1 MKIIDV
7 HMHYYN
13 VEGFYETAKQAGHEN
28 TSACWQQ
35 ICEENNIVFAVAMG
49 NTMDASVRYG
59 GVPPRLI
66 NLAAPFNEEQYNQL
80 GNIGYCLGVQSDLIT
95 EANAERTA
103 QEFEFYL
110 QQPHCLG
117 LKFYPGYNAS
127 YVNEKKH
134 WPLIELARKYSV
146 PVVIHTGDTARP
158 TGLLKYSHPLTV
170 DEAAVNFPDVTFVI
184 AHCGNPWIVD
194 AVEVA
199 AKNDNVCLDLSGLL
213 AGQPKPMFLYE
224 KNAAYFAY
232 LRMWLN
238 YLGRYDKV
246 MYGSDWP
253 LVNIPTYISLM
264 KRIIPETA
272 HEQVFYFNALRVF
285 RKIGNLINR

>member
-13 VEGFYETAKQAGHEN
+13 IEGFCATAKQAGHEN

-35 ICEENNIVFAVAMG
+35 ICEDNNIIFAVAMG

-66 NLAAPFNEEQYNQL
+66 NLAAPFNEEQYNQPE
-80 GNIGYCLGVQSDLIT
+80 NIGYCLGVQSDLIT
-95 EANAERTA
+95 EANAGSTA
-103 QEFEFYL
+103 REFEFYL
-110 QQPHCLG
+110 KQPHCLG
-117 LKFYPGYNAS
+117 IKFYPGYNAS
-127 YVNEKKH
+127 YVNDKKH
-134 WPLIELARKYSV
+134 WPLIELAREYSV

-199 AKNDNVCLDLSGLL
+199 AKNDNVCLDLSGIL
-213 AGQPKPMFLYE
+213 AGKPTPMFLYE
-224 KNAAYFAY
+224 KNTAYFEY

-264 KRIIPETA
+264 RRIIPENV
-272 HEQVFYFNALRVF
+272 HEQVFYLNALRVF
-285 RKIGNLINR
+285 KKIGNLISR

>member
-1 MKIIDV
+1 MKIIDA
-7 HMHYYN
+7 HMHYYDID
-13 VEGFYETAKQAGHEN
+13 GFRETAKRANHEN
-28 TSACWQQ
+28 TAACWQQ
-35 ICEENNIVFAVAMG
+35 ICEDNDIVFAVAMG

-66 NLAAPFNEEQYNQL
+66 NLAAPFDEEHYNQPD
-80 GNIGYCLGVQSDLIT
+80 NIGYCLGVQSDLLT
-95 EANAERTA
+95 EDNAARTE

-110 QQPHCLG
+110 SQPHCLG

-127 YVNEKKH
+127 YINDRKH
-134 WPLIELARKYSV
+134 WPLLELAREYDV

-170 DEAAVNFPDVTFVI
+170 DEAAVNFPDITFVI

-199 AKNDNVCLDLSGLL
+199 AKNENVCIDLSGLL
-213 AGQPKPMFLYE
+213 AGRPSPMFLYE
-224 KNAAYFAY
+224 KNTAYFEY

-253 LVNIPTYISLM
+253 LVNIHAYISLM
-264 KRIIPETA
+264 QRIVPSSV
-272 HEQVFYFNALRVF
+272 HQQVFYLNALRVF
-285 RKIGNLINR
+285 KKISNLISR